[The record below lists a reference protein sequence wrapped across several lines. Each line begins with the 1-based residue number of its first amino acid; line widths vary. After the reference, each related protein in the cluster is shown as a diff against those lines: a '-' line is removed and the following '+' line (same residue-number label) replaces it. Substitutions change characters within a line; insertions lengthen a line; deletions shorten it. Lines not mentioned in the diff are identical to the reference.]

1 MKALFRFYILAGK
14 EGLSQ
19 PDAARKAQAQ
29 VEQHAEQIA
38 QLEAEQTRMLAARDA
53 EERQRGRSPL
63 PPRALA
69 SGGKGSRV
77 GGAPA
82 SSEQSANPPT
92 PARTADA
99 MLTDPPR
106 RFAGEGKQAHAC
118 ACCEDARRT
127 R

>member
-53 EERQRGRSPL
+53 EERQRARQP
-63 PPRALA
+63 
-69 SGGKGSRV
+69 
-77 GGAPA
+77 
-82 SSEQSANPPT
+82 SS
-92 PARTADA
+92 
-99 MLTDPPR
+99 LV
-106 RFAGEGKQAHAC
+106 
-118 ACCEDARRT
+118 CEDGEPSGPPAQKRRVEE
-127 R
+127 RGPRVRVL